1 MNKGGN
7 MVYTWIEW
15 IALAFIALALIK
27 IVILLISPMLWMNFA
42 KRVWSRPLLMKF
54 CGLVLGGLILY
65 VLLWQITF
73 TQILATMAF
82 LACLMM
88 IGFAGYTKE
97 LMSLCEKQI
106 KSKNFIKQ
114 NLLSLIIWLILIL
127 WGIYVILL

>member
-1 MNKGGN
+1 